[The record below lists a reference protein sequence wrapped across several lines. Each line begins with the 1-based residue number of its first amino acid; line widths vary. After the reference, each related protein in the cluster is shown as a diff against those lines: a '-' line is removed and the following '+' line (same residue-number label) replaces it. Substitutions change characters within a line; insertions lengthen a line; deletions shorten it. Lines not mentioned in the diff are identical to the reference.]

1 VRRIPDD
8 QIPKLFC
15 EQCGEPID
23 RRYFVKRGPREGHS
37 RGLRNSRGIRFCSG
51 TCRNLARTKE
61 KVGYIDKHG
70 YRRISQGKRGTDR
83 EEHLIVMEK
92 MLGRKLLPGE
102 TVHHKNGIRH
112 DNAPT
117 NLELWRHKHG
127 KGGRVSDLV
136 AWAHE
141 IVNQYGEAPFTQ
153 EHIEQGRKDVQA
165 LFGC

>member
-1 VRRIPDD
+1 MQHRGK
-8 QIPKLFC
+8 QMAL
-15 EQCGEPID
+15 
-23 RRYFVKRGPREGHS
+23 KRGE
-37 RGLRNSRGIRFCSG
+37 RGSIS
-51 TCRNLARTKE
+51 E
-61 KVGYIDKHG
+61 KG
-70 YRRISQGKRGTDR
+70 YRVTSNGKRKTY
-83 EEHLIVMEK
+83 EYEHVQVMEQ

-112 DNAPT
+112 DNTPT